1 MVQSENTAAVSQH
14 DDHSPTSP
22 VKSEHDSF
30 ANSEFTVQYDPA
42 KIRNFIGKISQI
54 NKKQVENAFKE
65 TQRNRKISSI
75 GTVHNM
81 TIG

>member
-1 MVQSENTAAVSQH
+1 M
-14 DDHSPTSP
+14 DDHTPTEI
-22 VKSEHDSF
+22 VKSQDSF
-30 ANSEFTVQYDPA
+30 AQSEFNVTYDAA
-42 KIRNFIGKISQI
+42 KIRNYIGKINLI
-54 NKKQVENAFKE
+54 NKKQVENAFKD